1 MGLEEDNKF
10 HLEWQ
15 PVSAGSSTLP
25 SKPFGK
31 LKWRAGGLKEHPVDA
46 PLPPLSPPRSEF
58 KAYVSLALAAL

>member
-15 PVSAGSSTLP
+15 PVSVGSSTLP

-31 LKWRAGGLKEHPVDA
+31 LNWGVRGLKEHPVDA
-46 PLPPLSPPRSEF
+46 TVACLSFRSEF
-58 KAYVSLALAAL
+58 KAYVFLALAALW